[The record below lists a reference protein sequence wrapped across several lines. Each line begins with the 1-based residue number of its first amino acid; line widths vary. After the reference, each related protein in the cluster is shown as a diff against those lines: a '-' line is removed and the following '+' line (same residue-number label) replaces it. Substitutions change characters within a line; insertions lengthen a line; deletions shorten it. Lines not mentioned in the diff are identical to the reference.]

1 MVRRSFAIAAVAA
14 AVGLPSFTSAP
25 AWAAPKDKEKDKDE
39 CVDAHS
45 RGQDLREKGQLTRAR
60 QVFLSCAQSSCP
72 GLIQGDC
79 ARFGEDLDRLVPTVS
94 FTARDA
100 KAVDLPST
108 SVYVDDTLVATRLD
122 DGKSYNVDPGKHI
135 VRFVHDGKE
144 TTITAVLTQGEK
156 GRVLIATFIDRTS
169 TSSPTPT
176 DTPAPTPQPK
186 RPIFPLVVAGIGA
199 AAMATGGVLL
209 GLGLHQ
215 VPSSCSMS
223 SKECAAA
230 PGDPAVA
237 DAQSGTSLANVG
249 LGVGLGGAA
258 MLIGGVVWY
267 LVQPAT
273 LPTEPTRAAFAHPL
287 VTPFIGKGSGGVAVQ
302 TSF

>member
-1 MVRRSFAIAAVAA
+1 MVRRSVTFAVIAV
-14 AVGLPSFTSAP
+14 AVGLPSFMSSP
-25 AWAAPKDKEKDKDE
+25 ASAAPKDKEREKDE
-39 CVDAHS
+39 CVDAHG

-100 KAVDLPST
+100 KAADLPNT

-122 DGKSYNVDPGKHI
+122 DGKSYNVDPGKHV

-156 GRVLIATFIDRTS
+156 GRVLVATFIDRSATA
-169 TSSPTPT
+169 SPTPT
-176 DTPAPTPQPK
+176 ETSAAAPQAR
-186 RPIFPLVVAGIGA
+186 RPVLPLVVAGIGA
-199 AAMATGGVLL
+199 AAFATGGVLL
-209 GLGLHQ
+209 ALGLHQ
-215 VPSSCSMS
+215 VPSSCSVS

-230 PGDPAVA
+230 PGDPAFA

-267 LVQPAT
+267 IVQPRT
-273 LPTEPTRAAFAHPL
+273 LPTEPTRAAFIHPL
-287 VTPFIGKGSGGVAVQ
+287 VQPFIGRDSGGLAVQ
-302 TSF
+302 KSF